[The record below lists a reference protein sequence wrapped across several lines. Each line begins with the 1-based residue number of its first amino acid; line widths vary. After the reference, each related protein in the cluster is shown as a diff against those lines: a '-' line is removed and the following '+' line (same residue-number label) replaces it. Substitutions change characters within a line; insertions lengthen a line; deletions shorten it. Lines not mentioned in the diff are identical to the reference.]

1 MHHQNQY
8 ELIGLMAERD
18 SAIEILAEL
27 DAENRE
33 LKAKQH
39 VLKIQLRAKDRLI
52 ASLLDQIRGLELDL
66 MDEELLNPPAELA
79 GAFSELDL
87 DLKRR

>member
-1 MHHQNQY
+1 MEHQHQY

-27 DAENRE
+27 DAENRD

-39 VLKIQLRAKDRLI
+39 VLKIQNRAKDRLI
-52 ASLLDQIRGLELDL
+52 ASLQPTESQKSSVAITDL
-66 MDEELLNPPAELA
+66 LTMAMKFDSMRE
-79 GAFSELDL
+79 
-87 DLKRR
+87 K

>member
-1 MHHQNQY
+1 MLHQYQY

-18 SAIEILAEL
+18 SAVEILAEL
-27 DAENRE
+27 DVENRE

-66 MDEELLNPPAELA
+66 MDEELLTPPTELTD
-79 GAFSELDL
+79 AFSELDL
-87 DLKRR
+87 E